1 MHRSRSLFYFYFSWS
16 VLTIMNTRFSD
27 GHGGGGGVSGD
38 FIKSRTPGKQP
49 KAVELSDEDLAL
61 SLELLRKQ
69 FLIQAGLS
77 IQSEEIAVTTFR
89 RFSDILRKNFGKEGK
104 ADWKEAASNSILTSS
119 DL

>member
-1 MHRSRSLFYFYFSWS
+1 
-16 VLTIMNTRFSD
+16 MNTRFSD
-27 GHGGGGGVSGD
+27 GHGGGVSGD

-89 RFSDILRKNFGKEGK
+89 RFSDILRKKFGKEGK
-104 ADWKEAASNSILTSS
+104 ADWKEAALRTHSILTSS